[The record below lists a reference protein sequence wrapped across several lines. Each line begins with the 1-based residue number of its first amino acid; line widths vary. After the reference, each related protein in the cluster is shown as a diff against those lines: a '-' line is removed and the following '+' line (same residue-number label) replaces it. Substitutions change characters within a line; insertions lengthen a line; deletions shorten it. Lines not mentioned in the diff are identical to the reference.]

1 MTTLAPKL
9 PYTHPFAGGY
19 PRIGGQP
26 LPTDPDAID
35 YLSRVAAA
43 DGAAVEVGVAMAV
56 DQFIKGCKADSAG
69 YAGDPTRTVWDALKS
84 ACIMCGARTLS
95 GALVSLKSYGDE
107 LMDIATLDAATI
119 ENAGGSSGQWDAE
132 TKTASNTVIGTNSSY
147 PRFQF
152 LTAMSGGKEYLVT
165 GRISGDIASVYGI
178 RAAATGSYVTLDVA
192 TGSFSG
198 VISPTGPYLQLLL
211 NGTQTASVTIESLSI
226 KEYFANPTNVAN
238 NFVSS
243 DYSRTTGLKGDGI
256 GKYLDS
262 NRANDADGQNDN
274 HLAVYAT
281 EKGSVG
287 KSYIGVIPSGA
298 TNVRRIFLRSTGTML
313 YYANDALLAESS
325 VWDGTATLHGVART
339 GAASGTARS
348 SGTDYAG
355 TAASST
361 PPSLSQYV
369 FAQNNNGTAD
379 GFSSGRLAFYSIGS
393 ALDLAALD
401 NRVTQLV
408 TGIKFH
414 SLTGLVATD
423 YDPDTVA
430 YIVAAYEAGGTL

>member
-1 MTTLAPKL
+1 MPTLAPKL

-19 PRIGGQP
+19 PRVGGQP

-243 DYSRTTGLKGDGI
+243 DYSRTTGLKGDGAT
-256 GKYLDS
+256 KYLDT
-262 NRANDADGQNDN
+262 NRAENEEPQDDISFSVYRTELQTVSGSHNISSGLYSLIHATLFRNRDNLYGTLHTDATGF
-274 HLAVYAT
+274 
-281 EKGSVG
+281 KGTS
-287 KSYIGVIPSGA
+287 
-298 TNVRRIFLRSTGTML
+298 RDTGTSF
-313 YYANDALLAESS
+313 DFR
-325 VWDGTATLHGVART
+325 VGGVT
-339 GAASGTARS
+339 T
-348 SGTDYAG
+348 
-355 TAASST
+355 TAAQASIAPT
-361 PPSLSQYV
+361 TAKFLV
-369 FAQNNNGTAD
+369 FRRGDTN
-379 GFSSGRLAFYSIGS
+379 SGYSDSRIAFYHVGS
-393 ALDLAALD
+393 AIPDLAALD
-401 NRVTQLV
+401 TRVTQLI

-430 YIVAAYEAGGTL
+430 YIVAAYEAGGAL